1 MISTQDYATP
11 SLNSHFLWKI
21 PENKE
26 MIDASE
32 LDAL

>member
-11 SLNSHFLWKI
+11 SLISHFLQKI

-26 MIDASE
+26 MADASE